1 VDAVQPSVKAELVT
15 PLAFKPEGAVGE
27 EVSTAEAVVVE
38 RVALLEEVFPAASYA
53 LSLA

>member
-1 VDAVQPSVKAELVT
+1 VEAE
-15 PLAFKPEGAVGE
+15 
-27 EVSTAEAVVVE
+27 SMAVVVE